1 MTIAPLTKE
10 QITQIA
16 HDQELRK
23 RLASEK
29 IAYFFAIYLSHH
41 FDVPLAP
48 FHYEFFRIA
57 ENDKIP
63 LSLILAFRGSGK
75 STIFTLCYV
84 LWSIIGIQKKR
95 FVLILTKNQTQAR
108 QYMKTMIQEFEDN
121 GVLKADV
128 GPFTEDGS
136 EMSAYNIYL
145 KEYDARIMVA
155 SVEQNIRGLKHG
167 SVRPEVIILD
177 DVEDLEGMRT
187 AEGREKLFD
196 WYTRDIYPIGAANK
210 RFIIVGTQ
218 LHPDDLIG
226 RLATRILEKR
236 QKGVVRKYP
245 IISQTGKIAW
255 KGRYPNKQAIETEK
269 ENIVSDRA
277 WQSEYMLN
285 PQAAIEA
292 IIKPEWIHR
301 YDKLLPNT
309 CLRETGVGIDV
320 AISKKAGSDFTAMV
334 TAKAYKMDGKSYIF
348 IQPKPINAKY
358 DFPEILDQIKLLYTS
373 LSGGISS
380 TFYFEANGFQP
391 AVTQELMQQG
401 IMLEDVKVTV
411 GKDKRLEAVSSWMRD
426 GKILF
431 PVEGCEELIKQ
442 ILYFG
447 THGHDDIMDAFTLV
461 CIKLMEKLNEPEPG
475 IRWLDGDPFGYTSSY
490 RPLSRF

>member
-1 MTIAPLTKE
+1 MKTLSLTKQ

-16 HDQELRK
+16 HDRELRK

-41 FDVPLAP
+41 FDAQLAP

-63 LSLILAFRGSGK
+63 LSIILAFRGSGK

-84 LWSIIGIQKKR
+84 LWSIIGKQKKR

-108 QYMKTMIQEFEDN
+108 QYIKTIIHELEDN
-121 GVLKADV
+121 GILKADV
-128 GPFTEDGS
+128 GPFTEEGS
-136 EMSAYNIYL
+136 ERSAYNIYI

-155 SVEQNIRGLKHG
+155 SVEQNIRGLKHS

-177 DVEDLEGMRT
+177 DVEDLEGMGT

-196 WYTRDIYPIGAANK
+196 WYTRDIYPIGAPNK

-226 RLATRILEKR
+226 RLVTRILEKK

-245 IISQTGKIAW
+245 IVSRSGKSMW
-255 KGRYPNKQAIETEK
+255 KARYPNKKAVETEK
-269 ENIVSDRA
+269 ENIASEKA
-277 WQSEYMLN
+277 WESEYMLN
-285 PQAAIEA
+285 PQSAISA
-292 IIKPEWIHR
+292 IIKPEWIHY
-301 YDKLLPNT
+301 YDQLLSNYYIVN
-309 CLRETGVGIDV
+309 TGVGIDV
-320 AISKKAGSDFTAMV
+320 AISKKTGSDYTAMV
-334 TAKAYKMDGKSYIF
+334 TAKAYKIDRKPYIF
-348 IQPKPINAKY
+348 VQPYPINTKY
-358 DFPEILDQIKLLYTS
+358 DFPEILDQIRLLYTS
-373 LSGGISS
+373 IGGGISS
-380 TFYFEANGFQP
+380 TFYAEAVAFQP
-391 AVTQELMQQG
+391 AVSQELRQEG
-401 IMLEDVKVTV
+401 IMIEDVKITV

-431 PVEGCEELIKQ
+431 PREGCEELIKQ
-442 ILYFG
+442 IIYFG
-447 THGHDDIMDAFTLV
+447 THGHDDLMDAFTLV
-461 CIKLMEKLNEPEPG
+461 CIKLMEKLNKPEPR
-475 IRWLDGDPFGYTSSY
+475 IDFI
-490 RPLSRF
+490 

>member
-1 MTIAPLTKE
+1 MRTLSLTKQ

-29 IAYFFAIYLSHH
+29 IAYFFAIYLSRH
-41 FDVPLAP
+41 FDAQLAP

-63 LSLILAFRGSGK
+63 LSIILAFRGSGK

-84 LWSIIGIQKKR
+84 LWSIIGKQKKH

-108 QYMKTMIQEFEDN
+108 QYIKTITHELEDN

-136 EMSAYNIYL
+136 ERSAYNIYI

-177 DVEDLEGMRT
+177 DVEDLEGT
-187 AEGREKLFD
+187 GTTEGREKLFE
-196 WYTRDIYPIGAANK
+196 WYTRDIYPIGAPNK

-226 RLATRILEKR
+226 RLVTRILEKK

-245 IISQTGKIAW
+245 IVSHSGKSLW
-255 KGRYPNKQAIETEK
+255 KARYPNKKAIENERENTASEK
-269 ENIVSDRA
+269 A
-277 WQSEYMLN
+277 WESEYMLN
-285 PQAAIEA
+285 PQAAISA
-292 IIKPEWIHR
+292 IIKPEWVH
-301 YDKLLPNT
+301 YHDQALSDYYLVN
-309 CLRETGVGIDV
+309 TGVGIDV
-320 AISKKAGSDFTAMV
+320 AISKKTGSDNTAMV
-334 TAKAYKMDGKSYIF
+334 VAKSYRVDGKPYIF
-348 IQPKPINAKY
+348 VQPHPINAKY
-358 DFPEILDQIKLLYTS
+358 DFPEILDQIRLLYTS
-373 LSGGISS
+373 MGGGISS
-380 TFYFEANGFQP
+380 TFYVEAVAFQP
-391 AVTQELMQQG
+391 AISQQLRQEG

-426 GKILF
+426 GRILF
-431 PVEGCEELIKQ
+431 PREGCEELIKQ

-447 THGHDDIMDAFTLV
+447 HGPDDLMDAFTMV
-461 CIKLMEKLNEPEPG
+461 CLKLMEEMNKPEPKVT
-475 IRWLDGDPFGYTSSY
+475 ILNFGDSFPRSG
-490 RPLSRF
+490 LSTMHDW